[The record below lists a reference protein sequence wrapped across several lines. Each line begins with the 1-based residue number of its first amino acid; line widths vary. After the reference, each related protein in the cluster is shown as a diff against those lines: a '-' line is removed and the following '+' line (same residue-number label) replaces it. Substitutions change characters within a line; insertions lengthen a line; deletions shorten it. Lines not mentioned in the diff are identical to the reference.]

1 MRCNTYNSN
10 YTTATASVVSTQYR
24 EYIGEISI
32 FFNQIHN
39 VTYQSVSMTVSE
51 AVGLLKS
58 LENALKEYY
67 EETERG
73 SDPDE

>member
-1 MRCNTYNSN
+1 MRCSTYNSN
-10 YTTATASVVSTQYR
+10 YASATASVVSTEYR

-39 VTYQSVSMTVSE
+39 PPYHSVSMTVSE